1 MFHGCHVALVTP
13 FRDGAVDYKALD
25 GLVDRMIEGGVSGL
39 VPCGTTGEAPTLSA
53 HEQEAVVAAVAR
65 RSGGRVPVIAGAG
78 TNATAGTID
87 RCTAAVR
94 AGANAVMLVAPYYN
108 KPNQTGLYEH
118 FSAVARRVDVP
129 IILYNIPGRCG
140 VEIAVETIARLRED
154 HPNIVAVK
162 HATGST
168 DGASQLSDCSDIAIL
183 SGDDTMTLPLI
194 GIGAIGVVSVLANLL
209 PRQMCAL
216 VGSALAGDIETAR
229 TWHQRLFPI
238 ARDLLKLDTNPI
250 PIKTALAMRGLIAN
264 EFRLPMCPLQA
275 DKRPRLQELLAK
287 ADELDSQDA
296 TLKVGSKRVGNPSS
310 KVKAT
315 PTPKTG
321 QPA

>member
-1 MFHGCHVALVTP
+1 MIRGCLVALVTP
-13 FRDGAVDYKALD
+13 FRDGAIDVKALD
-25 GLVDRMIEGGVSGL
+25 ALVDRMIDGGVSGL

-53 HEQEAVVAAVAR
+53 DEQEALIAAVVD
-65 RSGGRVPVIAGAG
+65 RSRGRVPVIAGAG

-94 AGANAVMLVAPYYN
+94 AGADGVMLVAPYYN

-118 FSAVARRVDVP
+118 FSTIARSVDVP

-140 VEIAVETIARLRED
+140 VEIAVETIARLHED

-168 DGASQLSDCSDIAIL
+168 DSASQLSACSDIAIL

-194 GIGAIGVVSVLANLL
+194 GIGAVGVVSVLANLL
-209 PRQMCAL
+209 PQQMSAL
-216 VGSALAGDIETAR
+216 VNSALAGNMETAR
-229 TWHQRLFPI
+229 TWHRRLFPI

-250 PIKTALAMRGLIAN
+250 PIKTTLAMRGLIAD
-264 EFRLPMCPLQA
+264 EFRLPMCHLPA
-275 DKRPRLQELLAK
+275 DKRERLQSLLTK
-287 ADELDSQDA
+287 ADDLETQKTAVKSGSM
-296 TLKVGSKRVGNPSS
+296 KVENPKIPS
-310 KVKAT
+310 
-315 PTPKTG
+315 PPKTG
-321 QPA
+321 LPA

>member
-1 MFHGCHVALVTP
+1 MFRGCLVALITP
-13 FRDGAVDYKALD
+13 FRDGAIDIKALD
-25 GLVDRMIEGGVSGL
+25 ALVDRMIDGGVSGL
-39 VPCGTTGEAPTLSA
+39 VPCGTTGEAPTLSTD
-53 HEQEAVVAAVAR
+53 EQEAVVAAVVR

-94 AGANAVMLVAPYYN
+94 AGADAVMLVAPYYN

-118 FSAVARRVDVP
+118 FSTVARRVDVP

-140 VEIAVETIARLRED
+140 VEITVETIARLHED
-154 HPNIVAVK
+154 HPNIAAVK

-194 GIGAIGVVSVLANLL
+194 GIGAVGVVSVLANLL
-209 PRQMCAL
+209 PRQMSAL
-216 VGSALAGDIETAR
+216 VSSALAGDMETAR
-229 TWHQRLFPI
+229 TWHRRLFPI

-250 PIKTALAMRGLIAN
+250 PIKTALAMRGLVAD
-264 EFRLPMCPLQA
+264 EFRLPMCSLQA
-275 DKRPRLQELLAK
+275 DKRPRLQTLLKK
-287 ADELDSQDA
+287 ADELEAQEA
-296 TLKVGSKRVGNPSS
+296 ALKTGSKTVGNTSTKASPS
-310 KVKAT
+310 
-315 PTPKTG
+315 PKTG